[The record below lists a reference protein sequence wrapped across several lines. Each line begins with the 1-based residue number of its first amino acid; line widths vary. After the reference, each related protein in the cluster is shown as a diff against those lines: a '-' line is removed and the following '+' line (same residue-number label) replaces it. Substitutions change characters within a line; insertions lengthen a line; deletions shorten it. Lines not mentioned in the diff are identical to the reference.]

1 MSLRASRRNRSL
13 QQIVPIFGVSFNPIA
28 GTWFAFNEGTLTN
41 LSEHKAE
48 AQAHAACRRYEV
60 AAFRRLI
67 ADIPLADLAHRAI

>member
-1 MSLRASRRNRSL
+1 MRLRASRSNRAL
-13 QQIVPIFGVSFNPIA
+13 QRTVPIFGVSFNPVA
-28 GTWFAFNEGTLTN
+28 DTWFAFNEGTLTN

-67 ADIPLADLAHRAI
+67 ADIPLADLEHRAI